1 MSTLRSETKKRRRI
15 CSKNRF
21 NRAEHRVGAALM
33 GEWGVGRR
41 MRAKKRP
48 PGEGRPERTR
58 TIRRTRT
65 ISLPILFAGEG
76 VDDFEVF
83 DVVVEVG
90 AEG

>member
-1 MSTLRSETKKRRRI
+1 MPSHGEPAVQKV
-15 CSKNRF
+15 
-21 NRAEHRVGAALM
+21 RAA
-33 GEWGVGRR
+33 GRE
-41 MRAKKRP
+41 KRP
-48 PGEGRPERTR
+48 PGEGRPER